1 MRSPLLRVP
10 AWGSF
15 VVTIALVGLAVGELQ
30 AQDGQAMAGAI
41 IGYVAAYWL
50 PARRDADE

>member
-1 MRSPLLRVP
+1 MLRVP
-10 AWGSF
+10 SWGSF
-15 VVTIALVGLAVGELQ
+15 VVTVALLALAVVELRSGE
-30 AQDGQAMAGAI
+30 GEAMGGAI